1 MKTIGNVL
9 AKVFGNDINAKMAGH
24 LKLYSEWPKIVEE
37 SFMNK
42 DYITAKKAADH
53 SRIAYIKNSVL
64 FIETDH
70 QGWMQIF
77 QTVQKKILTLINKK
91 YSDISISA
99 VAFLLMNETKQI
111 ETDENNILAA
121 DDSVENSSV
130 CYLKN
135 CDIKKA
141 RYENIKDENLKNI
154 LMRLEARINPYP

>member
-9 AKVFGNDINAKMAGH
+9 AKVFGNDINVKMSEH

-37 SFMNK
+37 SFTDK

-53 SRIAYIKNSVL
+53 SKIAYIKNSVL

-77 QTVQKKILTLINKK
+77 QTVQKKIVALINKK

-99 VAFLLMNETKQI
+99 VAFLLMNETQQMKA
-111 ETDENNILAA
+111 DENNILAA
-121 DDSVENSSV
+121 DDGVENSG
-130 CYLKN
+130 C

-141 RYENIKDENLKNI
+141 GYENIKDEKLKRI
-154 LMRLEARINPYP
+154 LMRLGSRINP